1 MTDNQFSNFETYFK
15 SGFKQF
21 FPSNNEVNLT
31 YNIYILSD
39 MVFWLTQ
46 EDSPVLHLTLIPL
59 RLELFPLLPNYKTI
73 ISQLNNH
80 TEKH

>member
-1 MTDNQFSNFETYFK
+1 
-15 SGFKQF
+15 
-21 FPSNNEVNLT
+21 
-31 YNIYILSD
+31 